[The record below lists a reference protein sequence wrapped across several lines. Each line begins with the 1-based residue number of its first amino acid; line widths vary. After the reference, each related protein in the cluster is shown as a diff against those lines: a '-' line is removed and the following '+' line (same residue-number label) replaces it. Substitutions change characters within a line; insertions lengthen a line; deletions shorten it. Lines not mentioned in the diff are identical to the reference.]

1 MMHISLFFCL
11 IIGGAQALTIRNSWK
26 DNDEKWGA
34 IVDKIEKDNA
44 QVKDVFRETMKKQ
57 DEIEA
62 ELNELENVFQKDASK
77 SVKEALEPGKDALKL
92 EKDALKPEKRSSLE
106 GEALMMHLIKEHG
119 ETQEE
124 RNNGI
129 PHIPTEE
136 DDDAEFHE
144 EHAES
149 VGSKEDSVEGD
160 EKRQIVIDE
169 ESEDATD
176 GNFAEE
182 LENDNEKEE
191 KDEGF
196 SLVNDHDDDKD
207 HSLNKHNKD
216 ESKKD
221 GGEASTEEMIMKL
234 SSEDDKHE
242 REIAQMIEQ
251 MKRD

>member
-1 MMHISLFFCL
+1 MMYISLFFCL
-11 IIGGAQALTIRNSWK
+11 VIGGAQSLTIRNSWK
-26 DNDEKWGA
+26 DNDDKWGP

-44 QVKDVFRETMKKQ
+44 QVKDSFRETMKKQ
-57 DEIEA
+57 AEIEA
-62 ELNELENVFQKDASK
+62 ELNELENVFQKDDSK
-77 SVKEALEPGKDALKL
+77 SVKDALEPG
-92 EKDALKPEKRSSLE
+92 KDALKPEKRSSLE

-124 RNNGI
+124 INNGI

-144 EHAES
+144 EHAEN
-149 VGSKEDSVEGD
+149 VKSKEDSVEGD

-176 GNFAEE
+176 ENFAEE

-196 SLVNDHDDDKD
+196 SLVNDHNDDEED

-251 MKRD
+251 MKKDA